1 MIIWPVKSASLPKNW
16 ELSQS
21 ACIFSKGFP
30 PATAGPSGEAGY
42 GQESVMKPLY
52 IIMAAVF
59 AVSSPALANE
69 NWQEKDTNGDG
80 QLSRAEHDA
89 GVAAAWTAKDADGN
103 GQLSTAEAGMKAGT
117 HWTAADTDGD
127 GQLSQSEFTA
137 MKAAWFSKAD
147 TDGDGSISKAEHD
160 AAKAMKKR

>member
-1 MIIWPVKSASLPKNW
+1 MRISDWSSDVCSSDL
-16 ELSQS
+16 
-21 ACIFSKGFP
+21 
-30 PATAGPSGEAGY
+30 
-42 GQESVMKPLY
+42 MKPSY

-69 NWQEKDTNGDG
+69 NWQEKDTDGDG

-127 GQLSQSEFTA
+127 GQDRKSTRLNSS
-137 MKAAWFSKAD
+137 
-147 TDGDGSISKAEHD
+147 H
-160 AAKAMKKR
+160 

>member
-52 IIMAAVF
+52 ITMAAVF

-69 NWQEKDTNGDG
+69 NWQEKATNGDG
-80 QLSRAEHDA
+80 QPSRAEHDA
-89 GVAAAWTAKDADGN
+89 GVAAAWTAKIGRASCRERRC
-103 GQLSTAEAGMKAGT
+103 QYV
-117 HWTAADTDGD
+117 
-127 GQLSQSEFTA
+127 
-137 MKAAWFSKAD
+137 
-147 TDGDGSISKAEHD
+147 
-160 AAKAMKKR
+160 

>member
-1 MIIWPVKSASLPKNW
+1 
-16 ELSQS
+16 
-21 ACIFSKGFP
+21 
-30 PATAGPSGEAGY
+30 
-42 GQESVMKPLY
+42 MKPSY

-137 MKAAWFSKAD
+137 MKAAWFSKARSEEH
-147 TDGDGSISKAEHD
+147 TSELQSLMRISYAVLCL
-160 AAKAMKKR
+160 KKNKTNNQQ

>member
-42 GQESVMKPLY
+42 GQESVMKPSY

-89 GVAAAWTAKDADGN
+89 GVAAAWTRSEEHTSE
-103 GQLSTAEAGMKAGT
+103 L
-117 HWTAADTDGD
+117 
-127 GQLSQSEFTA
+127 QSL
-137 MKAAWFSKAD
+137 MR
-147 TDGDGSISKAEHD
+147 ISYAVFCL
-160 AAKAMKKR
+160 KKKKKNTI

>member
-1 MIIWPVKSASLPKNW
+1 
-16 ELSQS
+16 
-21 ACIFSKGFP
+21 
-30 PATAGPSGEAGY
+30 
-42 GQESVMKPLY
+42 MKPLY

-89 GVAAAWTAKDADGN
+89 GVAAAWTAQDADGN

-117 HWTAADTDGD
+117 HWTADDKDGD
-127 GQLSQSEFTA
+127 GQLSHSAFTA
-137 MKAAWFSKAD
+137 LTHTGFRKAD
-147 TDGDGSISKAEHD
+147 TEYERTITK
-160 AAKAMKKR
+160 